1 MVDHRL
7 ITGCS
12 TGFGRELAKLVLER
26 GWRAVVTAR
35 DPSKVA
41 DMAEGHGAPEAGVVV
56 QRLRYVGSHYAWR
69 GLSRERALTRVDAR
83 IPGEQGGGSARGI
96 NRAARLSG
104 KRRIDGRQVT
114 VEPGTRQRDPHAF
127 EFAS

>member
-1 MVDHRL
+1 MMNRHNPVWL

-12 TGFGRELAKLVLER
+12 TGFGRELANLVLER

-41 DMAEGHGAPEAGVVV
+41 DIAEG
-56 QRLRYVGSHYAWR
+56 
-69 GLSRERALTRVDAR
+69 
-83 IPGEQGGGSARGI
+83 
-96 NRAARLSG
+96 RAARLSG
-104 KRRIDGRQVT
+104 KRRIDGGQVT
-114 VEPGTRQRDPHAF
+114 VEPGSRKRGPHAF